1 METKKNA
8 KHSLE
13 NKRFLF
19 FQLGLIISL
28 GFIFLAF
35 EWTSY
40 YKKHIFIPVETGIV
54 EDFVIPNT
62 FFTEP
67 KVEAPKINKQK
78 ITQSMQ
84 FVPVANNTVIT
95 PINNITPNP
104 IVTNPNIIPIEPEKI
119 DDSDVPVFQAEHF
132 AHAKSCKNVEDEE
145 QRKLCTFEAINNVLR
160 KNLKY
165 PADMKIAGIEGTV
178 YLRFV
183 VDKTGNINN
192 VEVLKTPHAQLSNE
206 AIRVLKLLPEFFPAK
221 QNGRTVSQYYT
232 LPVSFKIKG

>member
-8 KHSLE
+8 NHSLE

-28 GFIFLAF
+28 GFVFLAF

-40 YKKHIFIPVETGIV
+40 YKQHTFTPIEKGVA

-84 FVPVANNTVIT
+84 FVAVPNNTTIT
-95 PINNITPNP
+95 PDNTLTPNP
-104 IVTNPNIIPIEPEKI
+104 VTTNANLIPIEPENI
-119 DDSDVPVFQAEHF
+119 DEPEGPVYQAEHF
-132 AHAKSCKNVEDEE
+132 AHAKTCKSIEDEE
-145 QRKLCTFEAINNVLR
+145 QRKQCTFDEINSVLR

-165 PADMKIAGIEGTV
+165 PADMKKAGIEGMV
-178 YLRFV
+178 YLKFV
-183 VDKTGNINN
+183 IDKTGDITNI
-192 VEVLKTPHAQLSNE
+192 EVLRAPHKQLSNE
-206 AIRVLKLLPEFFPAK
+206 AIRVLKLLPEFVPAK
-221 QNGRTVSQYYT
+221 QNGRTVSQFYT
-232 LPVSFKIKG
+232 LPISFKLNG